1 MSQSNLPRPP
11 QSGALDE
18 PAGEYLLSACPII
31 VRRRVMWGE
40 CDPAGVVY
48 TPRFAD
54 YLAAAFGWFERV
66 VLAPVNGE
74 DGGPAV
80 ATPMKALSLEFSRT
94 LRPNDIFDMAV
105 HVEEVRDRTFDLRI
119 TGKSPDGALLFAGSL
134 TPIFVS
140 LPDFGRVEMPKS
152 MQRALHAYR
161 NECAT
166 DAE

>member
-1 MSQSNLPRPP
+1 MSRSNLPLPP
-11 QSGALDE
+11 HSDALDE
-18 PAGEYLLSACPII
+18 PATEYLLGALPVI
-31 VRRRVMWGE
+31 VRRRVLWGE

-66 VLAPVNGE
+66 VLAPVNG
-74 DGGPAV
+74 DNGGPTV

-94 LRPNDIFDMAV
+94 LRPNDIFDMVV
-105 HVEEVRDRTFDLRI
+105 HVEDVRERTFDLRI
-119 TGKSPDGALLFAGSL
+119 TGKSPEGALLFAGSL

-140 LPDFGRVEMPKS
+140 LPDFGRVEMPRP

-161 NECAT
+161 NECAP